1 MCSVIFFYCVII
13 LSISA
18 VEGSHYFF
26 LFLITLVI
34 TLASQQQPMPSTLT
48 GGLRESICVYRPV
61 CQWVQTGAS
70 AGTEGLAGEE
80 GRERGES

>member
-1 MCSVIFFYCVII
+1 MF
-13 LSISA
+13 SISA
-18 VEGSHYFF
+18 EQESYYIF